1 MITQQS
7 GLQQGDTK
15 VNLIMDLD
23 NFRGMQVELTKYLTT
38 DDIVGFSWNGR
49 KEESDYDQYFT
60 MLSPLQIL
68 TK

>member
-1 MITQQS
+1 
-7 GLQQGDTK
+7 
-15 VNLIMDLD
+15 MDLD

-49 KEESDYDQYFT
+49 KEESDYEQYFT